1 MKLEKGQDAGIII
14 QFELLWW
21 AALLM
26 HSRGCR
32 IKPDGIILG
41 RYGDSEAQKN
51 LQTVEI
57 HDLSKYRVLENGKG
71 KTNCL
76 WGKEIQCC

>member
-1 MKLEKGQDAGIII
+1 MEKGQNSGIIT

-21 AALLM
+21 GALLM

-41 RYGDSEAQKN
+41 RYGDSEAQEN

-57 HDLSKYRVLENGKG
+57 LDLSKYRGLKMAGGNLLSMG
-71 KTNCL
+71 
-76 WGKEIQCC
+76 

>member
-1 MKLEKGQDAGIII
+1 MERGQNVGIII

-41 RYGDSEAQKN
+41 RYSDSEAQKN

-57 HDLSKYRVLENGKG
+57 LDLSKYRGLKMTGGNLLSMG
-71 KTNCL
+71 
-76 WGKEIQCC
+76 

>member
-1 MKLEKGQDAGIII
+1 M
-14 QFELLWW
+14 
-21 AALLM
+21 LM

-41 RYGDSEAQKN
+41 RYGDSEAQEN

-57 HDLSKYRVLENGKG
+57 LDLSKYRGLKMAGGNLLSMG
-71 KTNCL
+71 
-76 WGKEIQCC
+76 